1 MPMLNVPIFSDSD
14 NETKVRESFI
24 IPFLSELGF
33 TDDEIFPEYPLNIKL
48 QGKTTRLRADYLISV
63 KHKFDLP
70 PNKIIIEV
78 KRPSISLDDV
88 NVLEQARLYSNH
100 REVQAIYII
109 LTNGREVAL
118 YQPVGS
124 DLRLVGKFVS
134 GNLPTHWER
143 LKQTIGAEAFKSYFA
158 GMHLIE
164 KIGSGGFGSVYRARN
179 IKLKRIEAIKILH
192 SGSEQVESV
201 LRRFE
206 RGAQALAVFDHP
218 YICRVLDINAEHG
231 RLYYRM
237 DLVEGISVTDYV
249 RNLDLDIDGRISL
262 FSKICEALSHAH
274 QNNVVH
280 CDLKP
285 SNVLVEKNGNP
296 KLIDFDFCHLGTG
309 ASTILS
315 QIVATIAYM
324 DPTIWKDPANRDEL
338 ADVYSSGLLF
348 WSILTAADLMPGWTS
363 HFLLSELSNRNSET
377 EKYGHIV
384 LRCIQENRN
393 QRPQSIDSLKKLLNV
408 TDWHKTFQ
416 DEITGVGSTFS
427 STSPSLEFEYRF
439 KFWQQTNSL
448 PGDVDFDR
456 IAKGIPNRVLT
467 LQEQEFVFRS
477 ACSHWSTKYRHIF
490 QKWQTNEILVAAAT
504 ILNDRS
510 LDSAN
515 RGKKAETHP
524 IHKMMEILISTDEYR
539 SKEESESVAR
549 FILDSIYNEKIK
561 RQLFFTAMDFLSRLR
576 CFQSTN
582 VKLRSESAKI
592 LIELARIRLS
602 QNGIQPIRQIQK
614 ILGKLDPHKCGY
626 DSPEVTNF
634 IRDLARKPELF
645 DKAIQILGLFQNA
658 AVSDAFIN
666 ILEEIDMTKIE
677 KVALVATGADSRHK
691 RPAVAKYLTELPD
704 YPKFITSEK
713 LLAFINELSKQNS
726 S

>member
-1 MPMLNVPIFSDSD
+1 MLNIPVFSDSD
-14 NETKVRESFI
+14 NETKVRESFV
-24 IPFLSELGF
+24 IPLLSELGF
-33 TDDEIFPEYPLNIKL
+33 TDDEISPEYPLNINL

-63 KHKFDLP
+63 NHKFDLP

-78 KRPSISLDDV
+78 KRPSISLNDA

-100 REVQAIYII
+100 REVRAIYIV
-109 LTNGREVAL
+109 LTNGREVVL
-118 YQPVGS
+118 YQPIGS
-124 DLRLVGKFVS
+124 DLSMVGKFVS
-134 GNLPTHWER
+134 GDLPAHWER
-143 LKQTIGAEAFKSYFA
+143 LKQIIGAETLKSYFA
-158 GMHLIE
+158 GMNLIE
-164 KIGSGGFGSVYRARN
+164 KIGSGGFGSVYKGRN
-179 IKLKRIEAIKILH
+179 VKLKRVEAIKILH
-192 SGSEQVESV
+192 SGSEQVESI

-237 DLVEGISVTDYV
+237 DLVDGTSVTDYV
-249 RNLDLDIDGRISL
+249 RNLDLDIHGKISL
-262 FSKICEALSHAH
+262 FSKICEALLHAH
-274 QNNVVH
+274 QNNVIH

-285 SNVLVEKNGNP
+285 SNVMVEKNGNP
-296 KLIDFDFCHLGTG
+296 KIIDFDFCHLGTG

-338 ADVYSSGLLF
+338 ADVYSSGLLL
-348 WSILTAADLMPGWTS
+348 WSILTGEDLMPGWTS
-363 HFLLSELSNRNSET
+363 HFLLNKLSNQNSET

-393 QRPQSIDSLKKLLNV
+393 HRPQNIDSLKKLLNI
-408 TDWHKTFQ
+408 TDWHKTFH

-427 STSPSLEFEYRF
+427 SSSPALEFEYRC
-439 KFWQQTNSL
+439 KLWQQTNSL

-456 IAKGIPNRVLT
+456 ITKGIPDRTLT
-467 LQEQEFVFRS
+467 LQEQEFIFRS

-490 QKWQTNEILVAAAT
+490 QKWQTSELLVAAVK

-539 SKEESESVAR
+539 SKEESESVAG
-549 FILDSIYNEKIK
+549 FFLDSIYNEKIK
-561 RQLFFTAMDFLSRLR
+561 RQLFFTALDFLSRLK
-576 CFQSTN
+576 CFDSAN
-582 VKLRSESAKI
+582 VKLRSESSKI
-592 LIELARIRLS
+592 LIELARIRSS
-602 QNGIQPIRQIQK
+602 QNGIQPIKQIQK
-614 ILGKLDPHKCGY
+614 ILGKLDPHKCGH
-626 DSPEVTNF
+626 DSPEVINF

-658 AVSDAFIN
+658 AVSDAFIA
-666 ILEEIDMTKIE
+666 IMEEIDITRIE
-677 KVALVATGADSRHK
+677 KVALVATGAESRHK

-704 YPKFITSEK
+704 FPKFISSKK
-713 LLAFINELSKQNS
+713 LIAVINELSR
-726 S
+726 